1 MDLSLNLTEQLQRF
15 SEGDKK
21 IAEDLLRQ
29 ILPELHRIA
38 VRELGR
44 ERYVIPFTPTELI
57 NEAWLRS
64 LHKGGW
70 EITNR
75 AHFYSVA
82 ALVMR
87 RVLVDF
93 ARSRMA
99 QRRGD
104 GEAPSPLDLSAEE
117 SYSTPDH
124 AALVEMGLL
133 MERLDEEHPQ
143 PARVV
148 DLHYFAGFTLEEI
161 AENTGLT
168 LRQVRHRWAKG
179 RDWLKDRL
187 DGAKGRG

>member
-1 MDLSLNLTEQLQRF
+1 MEIPLNLTEQLQRF
-15 SEGDKK
+15 SGGDRD
-21 IAEDLLRQ
+21 IAEELLRE

-70 EITNR
+70 EITSR

-104 GEAPSPLDLSAEE
+104 GDVPVPLLESDEE
-117 SYSTPDH
+117 SHATPDH

-133 MERLDEEHPQ
+133 MDRLDEEHPE

-161 AENTGLT
+161 AEKTGLT

-187 DGAKGRG
+187 DGRKLG

>member
-1 MDLSLNLTEQLQRF
+1 MEIPLNLTEQLQRF
-15 SEGDKK
+15 SGGDRE
-21 IAEDLLRQ
+21 IANELLRE

-38 VRELGR
+38 VRALGR

-57 NEAWLRS
+57 NEAWVRS
-64 LHKGGW
+64 FHKGGW
-70 EITNR
+70 EITSR

-87 RVLVDF
+87 HVLIDL
-93 ARSRMA
+93 ARGRMA

-104 GEAPSPLDLSAEE
+104 GDVPVPLLE
-117 SYSTPDH
+117 SDEDAQVSPDH
-124 AALVEMGLL
+124 ATLVEMGML
-133 MERLDEEHPQ
+133 MDRLEVEHPEW
-143 PARVV
+143 ARVV

-161 AENTGLT
+161 AEKTGLT

-187 DGAKGRG
+187 GGQQLG